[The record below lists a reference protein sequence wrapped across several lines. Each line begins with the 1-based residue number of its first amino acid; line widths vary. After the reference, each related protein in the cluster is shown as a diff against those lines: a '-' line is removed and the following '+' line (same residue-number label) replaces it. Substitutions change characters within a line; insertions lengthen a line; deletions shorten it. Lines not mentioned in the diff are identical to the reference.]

1 MQCLPPWPQAARD
14 GVDKVD
20 FCLASTDQ
28 CGKARAPPNLGRG
41 YGGQQVLSV
50 HNNILVHIAYHS
62 LPFRYSR
69 TQERDTSKEEV
80 PRQTLA

>member
-1 MQCLPPWPQAARD
+1 MCGQTGETGNLAVPLSSSVNMQCLPPCPQAARD

-20 FCLASTDQ
+20 FGLVSADQ
-28 CGKARAPPNLGRG
+28 CGKAGAPPNLGRG

-62 LPFRYSR
+62 LPFH
-69 TQERDTSKEEV
+69 
-80 PRQTLA
+80 